1 MKKVL
6 ALLASALLFCNFAA
20 AQTYDKYAFTPEQ
33 GVELVSYV
41 ALNEDNRVYNNLRDL
56 TLMGIFRQERDFS
69 LANYVTLPDALRL
82 LFRCAGLEDYAYSC
96 GEDFE
101 LRNSLG
107 IDPALPCNPSDGL
120 FIAAYQKNLI
130 SAERL
135 NGYFS
140 NLPGCGSEHYAIRS
154 EVVVWLCK
162 LFNIAPSEDYSLLT
176 RYGTDV
182 SLIPSS
188 YKPYFA
194 GAMNSGS
201 SVVLN
206 GKYNPCSLIKNGDLV
221 MLISRFYPYLLKFNG
236 IESITTNITGVS
248 IDENSVLT
256 INTASGTVL
265 KASPENSCLVA
276 GSSFTDNLY
285 MFLSPEATGKRIVC
299 HIKDDTVLFVST
311 TMDPLSPSHL
321 EETEARLYYYDNSTN
336 AAVFSTQEGEMMYF
350 LSNNAEIVVN
360 GQQSAA
366 ESLLELTDHTFKIY
380 LESVNSHSFKR
391 ITKLETGG
399 NIQ

>member
-1 MKKVL
+1 
-6 ALLASALLFCNFAA
+6 
-20 AQTYDKYAFTPEQ
+20 
-33 GVELVSYV
+33 
-41 ALNEDNRVYNNLRDL
+41 
-56 TLMGIFRQERDFS
+56 
-69 LANYVTLPDALRL
+69 
-82 LFRCAGLEDYAYSC
+82 
-96 GEDFE
+96 
-101 LRNSLG
+101 
-107 IDPALPCNPSDGL
+107 
-120 FIAAYQKNLI
+120 
-130 SAERL
+130 
-135 NGYFS
+135 
-140 NLPGCGSEHYAIRS
+140 
-154 EVVVWLCK
+154 
-162 LFNIAPSEDYSLLT
+162 
-176 RYGTDV
+176 
-182 SLIPSS
+182 
-188 YKPYFA
+188 
-194 GAMNSGS
+194 
-201 SVVLN
+201 
-206 GKYNPCSLIKNGDLV
+206 

-236 IESITTNITGVS
+236 IESITTNITEVS

-311 TMDPLSPSHL
+311 TMDPLPSSHR

-360 GQQSAA
+360 GQKSAA